1 MHEQREEGHHHMPPP
16 THRTTASV
24 LRMRSTAALGDNI
37 IGRLPYGTPLLRL
50 SGPQG
55 DWLRVQATLR
65 DGTLEGWVNKYHVEA
80 IPGAPPVDEPAWI
93 AIARAEIGVQEYP
106 GAQHNPRIIEYL
118 RSTTNPAT
126 SDETPWCSGFV
137 NWCMRQAG
145 KTGTNSAAARS
156 WLNWGRPLTAPE
168 YGCVV
173 VFDRSDPTNPNAG
186 HVGFYLETRGTGYQ
200 VLGGNQ
206 SNKVC
211 VAGYGARRV
220 LGYRWE
226 V

>member
-1 MHEQREEGHHHMPPP
+1 MPLP

-24 LRMRSTAALGDNI
+24 LRIRRTAALGDNI

-93 AIARAEIGVQEYP
+93 TIARAEMGVQEYP
-106 GAQHNPRIIEYL
+106 GPEHNPRIIQYL

-137 NWCMRQAG
+137 NWCMKQAG
-145 KTGTNSAAARS
+145 IVGTNSAAARS
-156 WLNWGRPLTAPE
+156 WLKWGGRVRPQ
-168 YGCVV
+168 
-173 VFDRSDPTNPNAG
+173 RS
-186 HVGFYLETRGTGYQ
+186 E
-200 VLGGNQ
+200 Q
-206 SNKVC
+206 SQC
-211 VAGYGARRV
+211 GARGLLPRNERHGLPSAGRQPKQQGV
-220 LGYRWE
+220 CGGVRGAE
-226 V
+226 GVGVSDD